1 MKMGIKAPH
10 PGVILREEFL
20 EPMGISQ
27 TRLARDIGVSYLRIN
42 EICTGKRGITTDT
55 AIRLARYFDTMP
67 EFWLNAGR
75 CYDLQKAETEH
86 AGEYDKIKTVEV

>member
-27 TRLARDIGVSYLRIN
+27 TRLARDIDVSYLRIN

-55 AIRLARYFDTMP
+55 AIRLARYFDTTP
-67 EFWLNAGR
+67 EFWLNAER
-75 CYDLQKAETEH
+75 YYDLQRTEAEH
-86 AGEYDKIKTVEV
+86 AGEYGKIKAIAG